1 MSEFIAFT
9 LGGIFG
15 VVLMCCLQIN
25 RLYARKDVE
34 NEKPKRTDPV
44 SSERGRSTDRKSVV

>member
-25 RLYARKDVE
+25 RLSARKEWDAY
-34 NEKPKRTDPV
+34 TGQ
-44 SSERGRSTDRKSVV
+44 RGKAGSG

>member
-9 LGGIFG
+9 LGGIFC

-25 RLYARKDVE
+25 RLSARKDVG

-44 SSERGRSTDRKSVV
+44 SSE

>member
-15 VVLMCCLQIN
+15 LVLMRRLQSN
-25 RLYARKDVE
+25 RLSARKDVG

-44 SSERGRSTDRKSVV
+44 SSE

>member
-9 LGGIFG
+9 MGGIFG
-15 VVLMCCLQIN
+15 VVLMCCLQI
-25 RLYARKDVE
+25 RLSARKDVE

-44 SSERGRSTDRKSVV
+44 SSE

>member
-25 RLYARKDVE
+25 RINEYEAELRKL
-34 NEKPKRTDPV
+34 
-44 SSERGRSTDRKSVV
+44 RSQLNNK

>member
-9 LGGIFG
+9 MGGIFG

-25 RLYARKDVE
+25 RINEYEAELRKL
-34 NEKPKRTDPV
+34 
-44 SSERGRSTDRKSVV
+44 RSQLNNK

>member
-9 LGGIFG
+9 LGGILA

-25 RLYARKDVE
+25 RLSVRKDVE

-44 SSERGRSTDRKSVV
+44 SSE